1 MTQEMTSQRP
11 EAYSPQAI
19 EPAWQR
25 QWETG
30 KAFRVAKD
38 PKRAKY
44 YCLVMFPYPSGR
56 IHMGHVRNYVIGD
69 VVARYKSMRGF
80 NVLHPMGW
88 DAFGLPAENAAI
100 ERGVHPS
107 KWTKENIATMRT
119 QLKRLGLSYDWEREV
134 ATCDPDYYRWNQWFF
149 LKMYE
154 RGLAYKKKSSV
165 NWCPSCETVLANE
178 QVIDGTCWRCGSTVV
193 QKELEQWFF
202 RITAYAEELLSEC
215 DRLTGWPERVLTMQ
229 RNWIGKSIGV
239 EADFPLA
246 DDSDK
251 AVRIFTTRPDTLFG
265 ATFVTLA
272 PEHPMVEEIIRGKK
286 EAAAVRT
293 FVERIKKQDK
303 SVRIAEDIEKE
314 GVFTGAHAIN
324 PMTSERVPVWIG
336 NFVLMEYGTG
346 AIMCVPAHDQR
357 DFEFAK
363 KYGIPVRVVIQ
374 PASGGPEG
382 TLRSEDLTAAYVE
395 EAGRLVHSGKFSGSS
410 PREAQEKIADT
421 LESEKRGARRVNY
434 KLRDWGISRQ
444 RYWGTPIPIL
454 YCETCG
460 TVPVPYEDLPV
471 TLPQDVA
478 FTGKGGSPLAADK
491 KFLNVKC
498 PKCKG
503 SARRETD
510 TMDTF
515 VDSSWYFLRYLSP
528 RLDSAP
534 FERPEADYWMPVDQ
548 YIGGIE
554 HAVLHLLYARFFTKV
569 IRDLGLVK
577 VNEPFTNL
585 LTQGMVCMETYRC
598 EEHGWLF
605 PGEVIGSEREG
616 WRCPHCRRPVER
628 GRVEKMSKSK
638 KNIVDPEQLI
648 AKYGADTARL
658 FSLFAAPPEKDLEWN
673 DAGVEGAA
681 RFLNRVWR
689 LVTQYGA
696 AKASAP
702 AVGHLDP
709 DRPVEPQET
718 ALRRKTHQTVKK
730 VTEDLDHDFQFNTA
744 IAALMEFYNSITE
757 REREVGTALTGQAV
771 DTRRAE
777 ASERGRLQPASPV
790 EGATRAP
797 ALDEAVRTL
806 VILISPF
813 APHIAEELWKRLG
826 RADGVFRQPW
836 PNWDEACLKTD
847 EVTIVL
853 QINGKL
859 RSQIRVPADL
869 DEEGVRNRALADGKI
884 RDWMKGRAPKKVV
897 YVQGKLVNI
906 VV

>member
-1 MTQEMTSQRP
+1 MTKETTPLPP
-11 EAYSPQAI
+11 EAYNPHAV
-19 EPAWQR
+19 EPAWQQR
-25 QWETG
+25 WEAS

-38 PKRAKY
+38 PKRPKY

-69 VVARYKSMRGF
+69 VVARYKSMRGY

-107 KWTKENIATMRT
+107 VWTDENMLYMRT
-119 QLKRLGLSYDWEREV
+119 QLKRMGLSYDWEREL
-134 ATCDPDYYRWNQWFF
+134 ATCKPEYYKWNQWFF

-154 RGLAYKKKSSV
+154 RGLAYKKMSSV

-178 QVIDGTCWRCGSTVV
+178 QVIDGACWRCGSTVV
-193 QKELEQWFF
+193 PKELEQWFF
-202 RITAYAEELLSEC
+202 KITAYAEELLSEC
-215 DRLTGWPERVLTMQ
+215 DRLTGWPERVLAMQ
-229 RNWIGKSIGV
+229 RNWIGKSVGV

-246 DDSDK
+246 DRSDK
-251 AVRIFTTRPDTLFG
+251 AIRIFTTRQDTLFG

-272 PEHPMVEEIIRGKK
+272 PEHPMVDEIIRGKE

-293 FVERIKKQDK
+293 FVERIRKQDRTART
-303 SVRIAEDIEKE
+303 SENVEKE
-314 GVFTGAHAIN
+314 GIFTGAHAIN
-324 PMTSERVPVWIG
+324 PLTSEHIPIWVG
-336 NFVLMEYGTG
+336 NFVLMDYGTG
-346 AIMCVPAHDQR
+346 AIMCVPAHDPR

-363 KYGIPVRVVIQ
+363 KYKIPVRVVIQ
-374 PASGGPEG
+374 PASGGAEG
-382 TLRSEDLTAAYVE
+382 TLQSKNLAAAYVE
-395 EAGRLVHSGKFSGSS
+395 EAGRLVDSGKFSGLT
-410 PREAQEKIADT
+410 PGEAKIKIADFI
-421 LESEKRGARRVNY
+421 ESEKLGARKINY

-444 RYWGTPIPIL
+444 RYWGTPIPIV
-454 YCETCG
+454 YCEKCG
-460 TVPVPYEDLPV
+460 PDPVPVPYDDLPV
-471 TLPQDVA
+471 TLPRNVA

-491 KFLNVKC
+491 NFWNVKC
-498 PKCKG
+498 PECG
-503 SARRETD
+503 GPARRETD

-534 FERPEADYWMPVDQ
+534 FDRPEADYWMPVDQ

-577 VNEPFTNL
+577 INEPFTNL

-605 PGEVIGSEREG
+605 PGETIGSEKDG
-616 WRCPHCRRPVER
+616 WRCPHCKRPVER

-673 DAGVEGAA
+673 DAGVEGAS

-689 LVTQYGA
+689 QV
-696 AKASAP
+696 
-702 AVGHLDP
+702 VN
-709 DRPVEPQET
+709 RPVTGRAVDAAADRADESKRGG
-718 ALRRKTHQTVKK
+718 ALRRATHRTIRK
-730 VTEDLDHDFQFNTA
+730 VTEDLDHNFQFNTA
-744 IAALMEFYNSITE
+744 IASLMEFYNTITE
-757 REREVGTALTGQAV
+757 WEREGG
-771 DTRRAE
+771 RAGDGDPIHE
-777 ASERGRLQPASPV
+777 AI
-790 EGATRAP
+790 
-797 ALDEAVRTL
+797 RTL
-806 VILISPF
+806 VILLSPF
-813 APHIAEELWKRLG
+813 APHIAEELWRRLG
-826 RADGVFRQPW
+826 RADSVSRQPW
-836 PNWDEACLKTD
+836 PKWNEEDLKTD
-847 EVTIVL
+847 ELTIVI

-869 DEEGVRNRALADGKI
+869 DEAGVRNRALADGKI
-884 RDWMKGRAPKKVV
+884 KDWLKGQAPRKVI
-897 YVQGKLVNI
+897 YVKGKLVNI
-906 VV
+906 VP